1 MSLLPGAL
9 RRFLDLR
16 RGPGR
21 VGPVVLQTPGNGVRS
36 PVGGLH
42 VTKELI
48 VISLMPFSACV

>member
-36 PVGGLH
+36 PAEGLH
-42 VTKELI
+42 VTK
-48 VISLMPFSACV
+48 